1 MNISSPLP
9 APTNEER
16 ELSHQLIQQISKE
29 IEQTTQQSIPFRRF
43 MEMALYE
50 PQLGY
55 YVAGKHKLGHQGDFT
70 TAPEISPLYS
80 RCIAQQC
87 QSVLSE
93 LGNNS
98 AEILEFGAGSGAMA
112 AEILRYL
119 DEQKTLPKQY
129 LILEVSP
136 DLIARQKQH
145 FSHKIPHL
153 MGHIQ
158 WITTLPKN
166 FNGVILANEVLDAMP
181 VDLFSIIN
189 NEIYEQ
195 RIGFDGTQLTVH
207 DRPAPNTLAAVI
219 NNLSIKPHN
228 NSYTSEVNPM
238 IFPWLHAVAESL
250 AQGIIILIDY
260 GYTRQEYYHP
270 DRNIGTLLCYYQH
283 RAHGDFLYYP
293 GLQDITANVDFTA
306 VAEAADEAG
315 LTVLSFTPQATFLIA
330 NGLEQHL
337 IQALEREPNKHYQ
350 LAQQVRTLTLPAEM
364 GEHFKVMI
372 VGKKINEGL
381 LGFTAVDSRHKL

>member
-9 APTNEER
+9 VPTTEEH
-16 ELSHQLIQQISKE
+16 ELSHKLIQQISKE
-29 IEQTTQQSIPFRRF
+29 IQQTTQQTIPFRRF

-87 QSVLSE
+87 QPILTE
-93 LGNNS
+93 LGNKS
-98 AEILEFGAGSGAMA
+98 ADILEFGAGSGAMA

-119 DEQKTLPKQY
+119 DEQKMLPKQY

-136 DLIARQKQH
+136 DLIARQKQR
-145 FSHKIPHL
+145 FSHEIPNL
-153 MGHIQ
+153 VKHIQ
-158 WITTLPKN
+158 WITSLPKN
-166 FNGVILANEVLDAMP
+166 FKGVILANEVLDAMP

-189 NEIYEQ
+189 NKVYEQ
-195 RIGFDGTQLTVH
+195 HIGFDGTQLTVH
-207 DRPAPNTLAAVI
+207 DQPASNTLAAI
-219 NNLSIKPHN
+219 IDDLSIKPHS
-228 NSYTSEVNPM
+228 NSYTSEINPM
-238 IFPWLHAVAESL
+238 ISPWLHAIAESL
-250 AQGIIILIDY
+250 TQGIMILIDY

-306 VAEAADEAG
+306 VAEAADKVE
-315 LTVLSFTPQATFLIA
+315 LTVLSFTSQATFLIA

-337 IQALEREPNKHYQ
+337 IQALEYEPNKHYQ
-350 LAQQVRTLTLPAEM
+350 YAQQVRTLTLPAEM

-381 LGFTAVDSRHKL
+381 LSFTGVDSRHKL

>member
-9 APTNEER
+9 APTTEEC
-16 ELSHQLIQQISKE
+16 ELSHKLVRQISKE
-29 IEQTTQQSIPFRRF
+29 IQQTTQQSIPFRRF

-87 QSVLSE
+87 QPILTE
-93 LGNNS
+93 LGNS
-98 AEILEFGAGSGAMA
+98 TAEILEFGAGSGAMA

-119 DEQKTLPKQY
+119 DELKNLPKQY

-136 DLIARQKQH
+136 DLIARQKQRFLH
-145 FSHKIPHL
+145 EIPHL
-153 MGHIQ
+153 VDYIQ
-158 WITTLPKN
+158 WITAPPEN
-166 FNGVILANEVLDAMP
+166 FKGVILANEVLDAMP

-189 NEIYEQ
+189 NEVYEQ
-195 RIGFDGTQLTVH
+195 RIGLDGAQLTTH
-207 DRPAPNTLAAVI
+207 DHPASNTLTTTIDALA
-219 NNLSIKPHN
+219 IKPYSKH
-228 NSYTSEVNPM
+228 YTSEINPM
-238 IFPWLHAVAESL
+238 ISPWLHAVADCL

-260 GYTRQEYYHP
+260 GYTRQEYYHS
-270 DRNIGTLLCYYQH
+270 DRNMGTLLCYYQH

-306 VAEAADEAG
+306 VAEAADKAG

-330 NGLEQHL
+330 NGLEKHL
-337 IQALEREPNKHYQ
+337 MQTLEYEPNKHYQ
-350 LAQQVRTLTLPAEM
+350 LAQQIRTLTLPAEM

-372 VGKKINEGL
+372 LGKKVNEGL
-381 LGFTAVDSRHKL
+381 LGYTGVDSRHKL

>member
-9 APTNEER
+9 VPTTEEQ
-16 ELSHQLIQQISKE
+16 ELSHKLVQQISKE
-29 IEQTTQQSIPFRRF
+29 IQQTTQQTIPFRRF

-70 TAPEISPLYS
+70 TAPEISSLYS
-80 RCIAQQC
+80 CCIAQQC
-87 QSVLSE
+87 QPVLAE
-93 LGNNS
+93 LDCYS

-136 DLIARQKQH
+136 DLIACQKQRFLH
-145 FSHKIPHL
+145 EIPHL
-153 MGHIQ
+153 IEYIQ
-158 WITTLPKN
+158 WITELPKN

-181 VDLFSIIN
+181 VDLFSITN
-189 NEIYEQ
+189 NEAYEQ
-195 RIGFDGTQLTVH
+195 HIGFDGAQLRLH
-207 DRPAPNTLAAVI
+207 HHPASNSLATAI
-219 NNLSIKPHN
+219 DNLHIKPHSN
-228 NSYTSEVNPM
+228 HYTSEMNPM
-238 IFPWLHAVAESL
+238 ISPWLRTVAESL
-250 AQGIIILIDY
+250 TQGIIILIDY

-270 DRNIGTLLCYYQH
+270 DRNVGTLLCYYQH

-293 GLQDITANVDFTA
+293 GLQDITANVDFTTI
-306 VAEAADEAG
+306 AEAADKAE
-315 LTVLSFTPQATFLIA
+315 LEVLSFTPQATFLIA

-337 IQALEREPNKHYQ
+337 IQALEYEPNKQYQ

-372 VGKKINEGL
+372 LGKKINEGL
-381 LGFTAVDSRHKL
+381 LGFTGVDSRHKL